1 MYRED
6 FIDYTL
12 SMFTAKT
19 VQQHLNNCS
28 MLTQFSFN
36 ICVVRSLVIRNNI
49 ISKTD
54 GRLNR
59 TVLTKPTEL

>member
-28 MLTQFSFN
+28 ILTPFSFN